1 MRTNINGSG
10 RATTKYIQLETRK
23 CEACWKCVEACD
35 KNVFGRINLPWH
47 KHAVIVRSNNCTGCL
62 KCKKACEHN
71 AISKIQTAELNDNS
85 RKGRSA
91 SRFIINFSL
100 LLIGF
105 VVVFSGFLIQF
116 SYHVG
121 HHGMIDMN
129 KMVYSISYSGWTMI
143 HKISIILI
151 SFLVVCHI
159 SQHWKWYKTV
169 VLKRLIAKNKQ
180 VITLSVIFLI
190 VALTGYLSW
199 FIDLSGNAP
208 IVRKTFLEIHDKVA
222 IVFFIYLFQHVAKRL
237 KWFLKFTKSGK

>member
-1 MRTNINGSG
+1 MRTDINGGG
-10 RATTKYIQLETRK
+10 RATTKYIQLDTRK
-23 CEACWKCVEACD
+23 CKACWKCVEACD

-47 KHAVIVRSNNCTGCL
+47 KHVVIVRCNNCTGCL
-62 KCKKACEHN
+62 KCMKTCEHN
-71 AISKIQTAELNDNS
+71 AISKIKTAEFNDNS
-85 RKGRSA
+85 RKGRSV
-91 SRFIINFSL
+91 SRFIINLSL

-129 KMVYSISYSGWTMI
+129 KMVYGISYSGWTMI

-151 SFLVVCHI
+151 SFLVVCHLV
-159 SQHWKWYKTV
+159 QHWKWCKTV
-169 VLKRLIAKNKQ
+169 VTKKLLTKNKQ

-199 FIDLSGNAP
+199 FIDLSDNAP

-222 IVFFIYLFQHVAKRL
+222 IVFFIYLFLHVTKRL
-237 KWFLKFTKSGK
+237 KWFFRFTKSGK

>member
-1 MRTNINGSG
+1 MRTNINGEG
-10 RATTKYIQLETRK
+10 RATTKYIQLNTRK

-129 KMVYSISYSGWTMI
+129 KMVYGISYSE
-143 HKISIILI
+143 
-151 SFLVVCHI
+151 
-159 SQHWKWYKTV
+159 
-169 VLKRLIAKNKQ
+169 A
-180 VITLSVIFLI
+180 
-190 VALTGYLSW
+190 
-199 FIDLSGNAP
+199 
-208 IVRKTFLEIHDKVA
+208 
-222 IVFFIYLFQHVAKRL
+222 
-237 KWFLKFTKSGK
+237 